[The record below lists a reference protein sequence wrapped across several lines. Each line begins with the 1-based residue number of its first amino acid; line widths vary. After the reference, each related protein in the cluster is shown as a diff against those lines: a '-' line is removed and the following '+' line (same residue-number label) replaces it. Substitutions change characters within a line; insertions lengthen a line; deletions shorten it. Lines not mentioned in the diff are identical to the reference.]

1 MVTLQKYIKESSAGL
16 SSALGYSGGMNIQL
30 YYCGLIKFCNES
42 DVQTVEQ
49 LIINVDI
56 DEITDFPYWSSALD
70 LTRHAKIL
78 TNAYKDIKPEFKSN
92 IRCAPIN
99 WERVASQWL
108 KLLDG
113 DTVTE
118 QQALFALFALPAAQ
132 ALDEVHPVRI
142 AWEERLEEIWA
153 KHKPRLPVR
162 QTWDNTYSPNA
173 RQERRLKKPSIS
185 TQAPVT
191 YTPDSSKYDISTP
204 YDHLSFYKQDEIDE
218 RIRRKKAAIYDYE
231 DDQSINTIS
240 YKQ

>member
-1 MVTLQKYIKESSAGL
+1 MTTLQQCIDKYLRGL
-16 SSALGYSGGMNIQL
+16 SECRYSGSGMTIQL
-30 YYCGLIKFCNES
+30 YHYELINFCNES
-42 DVQTVEQ
+42 NIETVEE
-49 LIINVDI
+49 LISNVDI
-56 DEITDFPYWSSALD
+56 NEISDLPYWSWALQ
-70 LTRHAKIL
+70 LTTHDKIL
-78 TNAYKDIKPEFKSN
+78 TYAYKDIKPEFKSN

-118 QQALFALFALPAAQ
+118 QQALFALFALPAVKT
-132 ALDEVHPVRI
+132 LDEIHPVRI
-142 AWEERLEEIWA
+142 AWEKRLEEIWA

-218 RIRRKKAAIYDYE
+218 RIRRKKAAVYDYE

>member
-1 MVTLQKYIKESSAGL
+1 MVTFQQYIEKTNIPIQSQYWG
-16 SSALGYSGGMNIQL
+16 SGMQIQL

-78 TNAYKDIKPEFKSN
+78 TNAYEYIRPELKSN

-132 ALDEVHPVRI
+132 ALDEAHPVRI

-153 KHKPRLPVR
+153 KHKPKLPVR
-162 QTWDNTYSPNA
+162 RALDALDLVRDA
-173 RQERRLKKPSIS
+173 RERKFINPELPFR
-185 TQAPVT
+185 TQALVT
-191 YTPDSSKYDISTP
+191 FTPDSSKYDISN
-204 YDHLSFYKQDEIDE
+204 SV
-218 RIRRKKAAIYDYE
+218 
-231 DDQSINTIS
+231 
-240 YKQ
+240 